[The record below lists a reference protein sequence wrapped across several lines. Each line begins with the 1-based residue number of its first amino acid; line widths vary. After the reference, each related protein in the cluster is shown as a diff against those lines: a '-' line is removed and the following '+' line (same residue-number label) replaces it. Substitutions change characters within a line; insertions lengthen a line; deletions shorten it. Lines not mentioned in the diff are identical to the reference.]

1 MTDNLVTWMEKNN
14 IPLTRERYLN
24 LAYPEGEPDEWSA
37 EQESMLPTEIQ
48 WDMQGP
54 VPVQLEGFS
63 IAQWAHY
70 FSNQDLARID
80 TAIRSG
86 LIAGLDNTEIAR
98 KVIGSLQLLGIDG
111 VTEITRRHIT
121 SLGRIAIFPRRRM
134 RKPPK

>member
-1 MTDNLVTWMEKNN
+1 MTDILVTWMKNN
-14 IPLTRERYLN
+14 NVPLTRNAYLA

-37 EQESMLPTEIQ
+37 EEEAMLPKEIQ

-70 FSNQDLARID
+70 FSTQDRGRID
-80 TAIRSG
+80 AALRSG
-86 LIAGLDNTEIAR
+86 LVAGLDNTEIAR

-111 VTEITRRHIT
+111 VTEITRQHIAR
-121 SLGRIAIFPRRRM
+121 LGRVAIFPRN
-134 RKPPK
+134 RKK